1 MILKVLLSALVL
13 LGPGNAGVRT
23 TEMLVPLPEQP
34 VRSFS
39 VTESEFLEKLRK
51 PLGRK
56 KILAAPPKSESV
68 AAVKPEPVAA
78 VKPESGAAVKP
89 ESGAAVKPESG
100 VAVKPESGAVKP
112 ESSAAVKPE
121 PGVAVKPEAIAKVKT
136 EPGVSE
142 KAAGGDEKTASAP
155 DAVAKDSKSAIEAGE
170 AVASAVDYKIADEK
184 NTREVPILLQLYRTP
199 AGKLTAVRLR
209 VPFDWRKELV
219 APGKLALSALV
230 PSMNDKERRAATD
243 LIAAAHEENASFGM
257 ADYQHQEVLVKY
269 TGWKDKTRDYAI
281 LDFCLPPQ
289 DEPSEAA
296 APGAEAPSEQASKET
311 NPKNTEAP
319 AEQASKES
327 KPEIAPAHK

>member
-1 MILKVLLSALVL
+1 MFLKVLLSALVL
-13 LGPGNAGVRT
+13 LGPANAGVRT

-39 VTESEFLEKLRK
+39 VTESEFVEKLRK

-56 KILAAPPKSESV
+56 KILAAPLKSEPGAVVKPESG
-68 AAVKPEPVAA
+68 ATVKPEP
-78 VKPESGAAVKP
+78 GAAVKP
-89 ESGAAVKPESG
+89 ESSAAVKP
-100 VAVKPESGAVKP
+100 V
-112 ESSAAVKPE
+112 SSAAVKPE
-121 PGVAVKPEAIAKVKT
+121 PGVAVKAE
-136 EPGVSE
+136 
-142 KAAGGDEKTASAP
+142 GGDGKSASVP
-155 DAVAKDSKSAIEAGE
+155 DAVSKESKSAIEAGE

-184 NTREVPILLQLYRTP
+184 NSREVPILLQLYRTP

-257 ADYQHQEVLVKY
+257 ADYQHKEVLVKY

-289 DEPSEAA
+289 EDSSSLETGVNESTAQP
-296 APGAEAPSEQASKET
+296 ASKEHT
-311 NPKNTEAP
+311 AP
-319 AEQASKES
+319 
-327 KPEIAPAHK
+327 PEMKVGAP

>member
-56 KILAAPPKSESV
+56 KILAAPPKSKSV
-68 AAVKPEPVAA
+68 AAVKPEPV
-78 VKPESGAAVKP
+78 
-89 ESGAAVKPESG
+89 AAVKPESG

-289 DEPSEAA
+289 EDSSSLETGVNESTAQP
-296 APGAEAPSEQASKET
+296 ASKEHT
-311 NPKNTEAP
+311 AP
-319 AEQASKES
+319 
-327 KPEIAPAHK
+327 PEMKVGAP

>member
-1 MILKVLLSALVL
+1 MFLKVLLSALVL
-13 LGPGNAGVRT
+13 LGPANAGVRT

-39 VTESEFLEKLRK
+39 VTESEFVEKLRK

-56 KILAAPPKSESV
+56 KILAAPLKSEPGAVVKPESG
-68 AAVKPEPVAA
+68 ATVKPEP
-78 VKPESGAAVKP
+78 GAAVKP
-89 ESGAAVKPESG
+89 ESGATVKPEPG
-100 VAVKPESGAVKP
+100 
-112 ESSAAVKPE
+112 AAVKPE
-121 PGVAVKPEAIAKVKT
+121 PGVAAKV
-136 EPGVSE
+136 E
-142 KAAGGDEKTASAP
+142 GGDGKSASVP
-155 DAVAKDSKSAIEAGE
+155 DAVSKDSKPAVEAGE

-257 ADYQHQEVLVKY
+257 ADYQHKEVLVKY

-289 DEPSEAA
+289 EDSSSLETGVNESTAQP
-296 APGAEAPSEQASKET
+296 ASKEHT
-311 NPKNTEAP
+311 AP
-319 AEQASKES
+319 
-327 KPEIAPAHK
+327 PEMKVGAP

>member
-1 MILKVLLSALVL
+1 MFLKVLLSALVL
-13 LGPGNAGVRT
+13 LGPANAGVRT

-39 VTESEFLEKLRK
+39 VTESEFVEKLRK

-56 KILAAPPKSESV
+56 KILAAPLKSEPG
-68 AAVKPEPVAA
+68 AV
-78 VKPESGAAVKP
+78 VKPESGATVKP
-89 ESGAAVKPESG
+89 EPG
-100 VAVKPESGAVKP
+100 
-112 ESSAAVKPE
+112 AAVKPE
-121 PGVAVKPEAIAKVKT
+121 PGVAAKV
-136 EPGVSE
+136 E
-142 KAAGGDEKTASAP
+142 GGDGKSASVP
-155 DAVAKDSKSAIEAGE
+155 DAVSKDSKPAVEAGE

-230 PSMNDKERRAATD
+230 PSMNDRERRAATD

-257 ADYQHQEVLVKY
+257 ADYQHKEVLVKY

-289 DEPSEAA
+289 EDSSSLETGVNESTAQP
-296 APGAEAPSEQASKET
+296 ASKEHT
-311 NPKNTEAP
+311 AP
-319 AEQASKES
+319 
-327 KPEIAPAHK
+327 PEMKVGAP

>member
-1 MILKVLLSALVL
+1 MFLKVLLSALVL
-13 LGPGNAGVRT
+13 LGPANAGVRT

-39 VTESEFLEKLRK
+39 VTESEFVEKLRK

-56 KILAAPPKSESV
+56 KILAAPLKSEPG
-68 AAVKPEPVAA
+68 AV
-78 VKPESGAAVKP
+78 VKPESGATVKP
-89 ESGAAVKPESG
+89 EPGAAVKP
-100 VAVKPESGAVKP
+100 V
-112 ESSAAVKPE
+112 SSAAVKPE
-121 PGVAVKPEAIAKVKT
+121 PGVAVKAE
-136 EPGVSE
+136 
-142 KAAGGDEKTASAP
+142 GGDGKSASVP
-155 DAVAKDSKSAIEAGE
+155 DAVSKESKSAIEAGE

-184 NTREVPILLQLYRTP
+184 NSREVPILLQLYRTP

-257 ADYQHQEVLVKY
+257 ADYQHKEVLVKY

-289 DEPSEAA
+289 EDSSSLETGVNESTAQP
-296 APGAEAPSEQASKET
+296 ASKEHT
-311 NPKNTEAP
+311 AP
-319 AEQASKES
+319 
-327 KPEIAPAHK
+327 PEMKVGAP

>member
-1 MILKVLLSALVL
+1 MFLKVLLSALVL
-13 LGPGNAGVRT
+13 LGPANAGVRT

-39 VTESEFLEKLRK
+39 VTESEFVEKLRK

-56 KILAAPPKSESV
+56 KILAAPLKSEPG
-68 AAVKPEPVAA
+68 AV
-78 VKPESGAAVKP
+78 
-89 ESGAAVKPESG
+89 
-100 VAVKPESGAVKP
+100 VKPESGAVKP
-112 ESSAAVKPE
+112 EPGAAVKAE
-121 PGVAVKPEAIAKVKT
+121 
-136 EPGVSE
+136 
-142 KAAGGDEKTASAP
+142 GGDGKSANVP
-155 DAVAKDSKSAIEAGE
+155 DALSKDSKPAVEAGE

-230 PSMNDKERRAATD
+230 PSMNDRERRASTD

-257 ADYQHQEVLVKY
+257 ADYQHKEVLVKY

-289 DEPSEAA
+289 EDSSSLETGVNESTAQP
-296 APGAEAPSEQASKET
+296 ASKEHT
-311 NPKNTEAP
+311 AP
-319 AEQASKES
+319 
-327 KPEIAPAHK
+327 PEMKVGAP

>member
-1 MILKVLLSALVL
+1 MFLKVLLSALVL
-13 LGPGNAGVRT
+13 LGPANAGVRT

-39 VTESEFLEKLRK
+39 VTESEFVEKLRK

-56 KILAAPPKSESV
+56 KILAAPLKSEPGAVVKPESG
-68 AAVKPEPVAA
+68 ATVKPEP
-78 VKPESGAAVKP
+78 GAAVKP
-89 ESGAAVKPESG
+89 ESSAAVKP
-100 VAVKPESGAVKP
+100 V
-112 ESSAAVKPE
+112 SSAAVKPE
-121 PGVAVKPEAIAKVKT
+121 PGVAVKAE
-136 EPGVSE
+136 
-142 KAAGGDEKTASAP
+142 GGDGKSASVP
-155 DAVAKDSKSAIEAGE
+155 DAVSKESKSAIEAGE

-257 ADYQHQEVLVKY
+257 ADYQHKEVLVKY

-289 DEPSEAA
+289 EDSSSLETGVNESTAQP
-296 APGAEAPSEQASKET
+296 ASKEHT
-311 NPKNTEAP
+311 AP
-319 AEQASKES
+319 
-327 KPEIAPAHK
+327 PEMKVGAP

>member
-89 ESGAAVKPESG
+89 ESG

-155 DAVAKDSKSAIEAGE
+155 DAVSKDSKSAIEAGE

-289 DEPSEAA
+289 EEPSGASLESGAKDN
-296 APGAEAPSEQASKET
+296 APEPAGQSHGGEPEQKVGT
-311 NPKNTEAP
+311 P
-319 AEQASKES
+319 
-327 KPEIAPAHK
+327 

>member
-1 MILKVLLSALVL
+1 MFLKVLLSALVL
-13 LGPGNAGVRT
+13 LGPANAGVRT

-39 VTESEFLEKLRK
+39 LTESEFVEKLRK

-56 KILAAPPKSESV
+56 KILAAPPKSE
-68 AAVKPEPVAA
+68 PVA
-78 VKPESGAAVKP
+78 
-89 ESGAAVKPESG
+89 
-100 VAVKPESGAVKP
+100 AVKP

-121 PGVAVKPEAIAKVKT
+121 PAAKVKSEPAAQVKS
-136 EPGVSE
+136 EPGAAVKSE
-142 KAAGGDEKTASAP
+142 PSAAVRTEGGDGKSATVPEAASQDAKTAT
-155 DAVAKDSKSAIEAGE
+155 DAGE

-184 NTREVPILLQLYRTP
+184 NTKEVPILLQLYRTP

-243 LIAAAHEENASFGM
+243 LIASAHEENASFGM
-257 ADYQHQEVLVKY
+257 ADYQHREVLVKY

-289 DEPSEAA
+289 DEPSENA
-296 APGAEAPSEQASKET
+296 APGAEAPKET
-311 NPKNTEAP
+311 NAKHAEGP
-319 AEQASKES
+319 AGQATKES
-327 KPEIAPAHK
+327 KPETAPAHD

>member
-1 MILKVLLSALVL
+1 MFLKVLLSALVL
-13 LGPGNAGVRT
+13 LGPANAGVRT

-39 VTESEFLEKLRK
+39 VTESEFVEKLRK

-56 KILAAPPKSESV
+56 KILAAPLKSEPG
-68 AAVKPEPVAA
+68 AV
-78 VKPESGAAVKP
+78 VKPESGATVKP
-89 ESGAAVKPESG
+89 EPG
-100 VAVKPESGAVKP
+100 
-112 ESSAAVKPE
+112 AAVKPE
-121 PGVAVKPEAIAKVKT
+121 PGVAAKV
-136 EPGVSE
+136 E
-142 KAAGGDEKTASAP
+142 GGDGKSASVP
-155 DAVAKDSKSAIEAGE
+155 DAVSKDSKPAVEAGE

-257 ADYQHQEVLVKY
+257 ADYQHKEVLVKY

-289 DEPSEAA
+289 DEPSEAV
-296 APGAEAPSEQASKET
+296 APGTEAPSEQASKET

-319 AEQASKES
+319 AERASKES
-327 KPEIAPAHK
+327 KPEIAPAHN

>member
-1 MILKVLLSALVL
+1 MYLKAILSLFVL
-13 LGPGNAGVRT
+13 LGPANTGVRT
-23 TEMLVPLPEQP
+23 TEMLVPLPQQP

-39 VTESEFLEKLRK
+39 VTESEFVERLRK

-56 KILAAPPKSESV
+56 KILSV
-68 AAVKPEPVAA
+68 PVKVEA
-78 VKPESGAAVKP
+78 G
-89 ESGAAVKPESG
+89 
-100 VAVKPESGAVKP
+100 GAVKTDTGAVKTEP
-112 ESSAAVKPE
+112 SAAVK
-121 PGVAVKPEAIAKVKT
+121 T
-136 EPGVSE
+136 EPADIVKSEPRATIKSEGGEGKSASVSE
-142 KAAGGDEKTASAP
+142 TVP
-155 DAVAKDSKSAIEAGE
+155 QDSKSATEVGE

-209 VPFDWRKELV
+209 VPFDWRNELV

-243 LIAAAHEENASFGM
+243 LTASAHQENASFGM

-289 DEPSEAA
+289 EESSGLEADVNETKAEPSSGEAA
-296 APGAEAPSEQASKET
+296 GQPHPKVET
-311 NPKNTEAP
+311 P
-319 AEQASKES
+319 
-327 KPEIAPAHK
+327 

>member
-1 MILKVLLSALVL
+1 MFLKVLLSALVL
-13 LGPGNAGVRT
+13 LGPANAGVRT

-39 VTESEFLEKLRK
+39 VTESEFVEKLRK

-56 KILAAPPKSESV
+56 KILAAPLKSEPGAVVKPESG
-68 AAVKPEPVAA
+68 ATVKPEP
-78 VKPESGAAVKP
+78 GAAVKP
-89 ESGAAVKPESG
+89 ESSAAVKP
-100 VAVKPESGAVKP
+100 V
-112 ESSAAVKPE
+112 SSAAVKPE
-121 PGVAVKPEAIAKVKT
+121 PGVAVKAE
-136 EPGVSE
+136 
-142 KAAGGDEKTASAP
+142 GGDEKTASVP
-155 DAVAKDSKSAIEAGE
+155 DAVSKESKSAIEAGE

-257 ADYQHQEVLVKY
+257 ADYQHKEVLVKY

-289 DEPSEAA
+289 EDSSSLETGVNESTAQP
-296 APGAEAPSEQASKET
+296 ASKEHT
-311 NPKNTEAP
+311 AP
-319 AEQASKES
+319 
-327 KPEIAPAHK
+327 PEMKVGAP